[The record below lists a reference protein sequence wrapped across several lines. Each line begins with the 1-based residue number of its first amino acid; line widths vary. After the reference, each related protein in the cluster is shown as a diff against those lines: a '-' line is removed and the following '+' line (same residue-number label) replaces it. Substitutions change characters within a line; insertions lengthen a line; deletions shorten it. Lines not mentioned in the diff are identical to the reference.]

1 MQRYLIHLIQLQQA
15 KAAPA
20 DVELPNNLTLPVRSL
35 PDQDA
40 LEALVT
46 DDEDIRKAVV
56 RS

>member
-1 MQRYLIHLIQLQQA
+1 MQRYLIHLIQLQQEQ
-15 KAAPA
+15 AAPA
-20 DVELPNNLTLPVRSL
+20 GVELPNNLTLPVRSL
-35 PDQDA
+35 PDVDA